1 MAIQEVKVA
10 VVKEA
15 DAQAENFRIHAHYL
29 RLITEMARERLNKI
43 FERNEIAKHPRTVD
57 DIRPI
62 PVYEPGMFSL
72 FDLVNSQRHPTE
84 LIFPDVNVDF
94 VPAYYKR
101 YRDPETGRVKHDIV
115 INTDNH
121 CYARFFA
128 AKEMVHCSL
137 DDDGIS
143 ATTNF
148 ADFEKLIGDLEEAS
162 ATFLTNSAQT
172 IVDQYAWL
180 GATHFLIPETWIE
193 PLRMLRSAYCEAHPD
208 KTADADLY
216 IAQLVRAPL
225 AIVRNRLRAKA

>member
-1 MAIQEVKVA
+1 MAIPEDKVA
-10 VVKEA
+10 EVKEA
-15 DAQAENFRIHAHYL
+15 DAQTQYFRLHTHYY

-43 FERNEIAKHPRTVD
+43 FDANGIAKYPRTVD
-57 DIRPI
+57 DICPI
-62 PVYEPGMFSL
+62 PVYEAGTFSL
-72 FDLVNSQRHPTE
+72 FSLVNSQRHPTE

-148 ADFEKLIGDLEEAS
+148 ADFEKLIGDLEEAA

-180 GATHFLIPETWIE
+180 GATHLLIPDTWIE
-193 PLRMLRSAYCEAHPD
+193 PLRQLRAAYCEAQPE

-216 IAQLVRAPL
+216 IAQLIRAPI